1 MTPSEYQI
9 VLSSGELY
17 VLAALL
23 RFKSLYGIES
33 RTAASWQTAL
43 SRHIR
48 ETVKGLENKKRIL
61 LELHGRLRI
70 DPQLRRMVELLCAP
84 NRIVLLS
91 GNERDRKPRT
101 MYVMEK
107 DGKGLTLRRL
117 AEDRYE
123 LSLYASR
130 DIAALLCAYFD
141 DEDQPALHERLSME
155 DVHSIQERIA
165 SFQTEEAMS
174 LLRRCVSE
182 PSAAERLY
190 GVLAKTN
197 AYMQVRFFERTHDFY
212 EMRWSYVISRDGE
225 LAVTV
230 SPEENDM
237 VRFDSQDAGAIRE
250 IITRSFAEKGSVDP

>member
-23 RFKSLYGIES
+23 RFKSLFGIES
-33 RTAASWQTAL
+33 RTAERWQTAL

-48 ETVKGLENKKRIL
+48 ETVKGLENKRRIL
-61 LELHGRLRI
+61 LELHGRLCI
-70 DPQLRRMVELLCAP
+70 EPQLRRMVELLCAP
-84 NRIVLLS
+84 DGIVLLS
-91 GNERDRKPRT
+91 ENERGRKPRRLH
-101 MYVMEK
+101 VMEK

-123 LSLYASR
+123 LSLYASG

-141 DEDQPALHERLSME
+141 DEDQPPLHERVSME
-155 DVHSIQERIA
+155 DVRSVQERIA

-182 PSAAERLY
+182 PSAARRLY

-197 AYMQVRFFERTHDFY
+197 PCMQVRYFERTRDFY
-212 EMRWSYVISRDGE
+212 ETRWSYVISRDGG

-230 SPEENDM
+230 SPEGNDM
-237 VRFDSQDAGAIRE
+237 VRFDSTDAGAIRE
-250 IITRSFAEKGSVDP
+250 TITRSFAEKGSIDP